1 MIHGN
6 LYFFHKSFFL
16 LSCLFKVI
24 PKKGIF
30 ITTSDFPKSAYDYVN
45 AIDPKII
52 LIDGDQLTEFMIEN
66 NVGVTLQGKFE
77 IKKIDADYFEADWV
91 GVALLTPD
99 R

>member
-1 MIHGN
+1 M
-6 LYFFHKSFFL
+6 

-77 IKKIDADYFEADWV
+77 IKKIDADYFEAD
-91 GVALLTPD
+91 
-99 R
+99 